1 MTGKIDSELC
11 NLDYEETIKLVVESS
26 ELSMRAACA
35 VATLPV
41 RCYIKALTCWT
52 SAVTEAWEKSCANPG
67 SGDGDDSESQ
77 NTGG

>member
-35 VATLPV
+35 VATLPF
-41 RCYIKALTCWT
+41 RCYVKALTCWT
-52 SAVTEAWEKSCANPG
+52 SAVTEVWEKSCAEPG
-67 SGDGDDSESQ
+67 SGDNSQGQ